1 MIVVGRYNVYG
12 TLADQLTYPETAS
25 TTEIGKDAA
34 LLKDIFQQVDLEYLL
49 ERPNALTEPMAWSNI
64 LSLGEKQRMQIARLI
79 YHKPRYAI
87 LVSYR
92 LPTLSRWASR
102 VMTSCIFPTV
112 TDKRLVVCVFICAN
126 RMSAAVRYRRRWS
139 SAFTASSMK

>member
-1 MIVVGRYNVYG
+1 LTVVGRYNVYG

-34 LLKDIFQQVDLEYLL
+34 LLKSIFQQVDLEYLL
-49 ERPNALTEPMAWSNI
+49 QRPNALTEPMAWSNI

-87 LVSYR
+87 LVSCR
-92 LPTLSRWASR
+92 LPTLSHWASR
-102 VMTSCIFPTV
+102 VMTSSCLFP
-112 TDKRLVVCVFICAN
+112 D
-126 RMSAAVRYRRRWS
+126 
-139 SAFTASSMK
+139 